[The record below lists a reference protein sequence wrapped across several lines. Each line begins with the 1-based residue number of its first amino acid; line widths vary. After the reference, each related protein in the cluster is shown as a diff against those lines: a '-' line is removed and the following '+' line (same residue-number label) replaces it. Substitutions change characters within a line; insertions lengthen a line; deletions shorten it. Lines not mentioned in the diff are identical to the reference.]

1 MSSIYCSS
9 RADRLFPYK
18 SVSTL
23 HKCGVIEGFISLLIL
38 LSFSNFHMD
47 LHDSRQSSAPT
58 RTFGPVEDDTERA
71 DHTPRRLSAK
81 KSFGRLKLGRPS
93 FAFSRGNN
101 SQISVQ
107 GAERP
112 PIPTMIH
119 SSGEVYSTPL
129 PKLSMIVLSIVGL
142 RGI

>member
-1 MSSIYCSS
+1 VFQIN
-9 RADRLFPYK
+9 RADRVFPRFY
-18 SVSTL
+18 SPQIAQ
-23 HKCGVIEGFISLLIL
+23 CGVIEGFIPLLIL

-71 DHTPRRLSAK
+71 DHTSRRLSAK
-81 KSFGRLKLGRPS
+81 ISFGRLKLGRPS

-142 RGI
+142 TRGI